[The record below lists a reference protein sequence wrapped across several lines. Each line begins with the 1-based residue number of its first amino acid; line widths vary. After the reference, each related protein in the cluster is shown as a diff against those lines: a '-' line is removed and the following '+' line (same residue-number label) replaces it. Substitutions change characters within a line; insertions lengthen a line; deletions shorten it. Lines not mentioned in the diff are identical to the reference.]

1 MAPDEVDIRYMSDLA
16 SLLESRCRSVSL
28 VEVLRVIDQVP
39 PSQVRC
45 APPTKRERLVALRME
60 ITSQTWASG
69 PIALV
74 LWREPDSDPRRAK
87 SMLRRLL
94 CREDVGTV
102 LLVTPHPEHRLL
114 PMDMGNLGGGLCV
127 AVVKE
132 EAER

>member
-1 MAPDEVDIRYMSDLA
+1 MAPDAVDIRYMSDLA

-28 VEVLRVIDQVP
+28 AEVLRVIDQVP

-45 APPTKRERLVALRME
+45 TPPTKRERLVALRMA
-60 ITSQTWASG
+60 IASQWAS

-74 LWREPDSDPRRAK
+74 LWREPDSDPKRAE
-87 SMLRRLL
+87 STLRRLL

-127 AVVKE
+127 AVVKK

>member
-1 MAPDEVDIRYMSDLA
+1 MAPDAVDIRYMSDLA

-28 VEVLRVIDQVP
+28 AEVLRVINQVP
-39 PSQVRC
+39 PGQVQYT
-45 APPTKRERLVALRME
+45 PPTKRERLVAMRMA

-69 PIALV
+69 PITLV
-74 LWREPDSDPRRAK
+74 LWREPDSDPKRARG
-87 SMLRRLL
+87 MLRRLM
-94 CREDVGTV
+94 CRENVGTV

-114 PMDMGNLGGGLCV
+114 PMGMGNLGGGLCV